1 MEHTLSGVHPE
12 FLNGGNDA
20 EAIYNLCLIVKMLL

>member
-12 FLNGGNDA
+12 FLNGRADA
-20 EAIYNLCLIVKMLL
+20 EAIYNLCLILKILL